1 MRGDK
6 ARAVLSLCHA
16 GLMTSEVGRRAS
28 NRAAMERAILAA
40 GERHL
45 ARDGAAA
52 LSLRAIARDLGVA
65 SSAVYRYV
73 DSRDELLTRLIVTA
87 YDSLGDAVDA
97 ALEKAGAADPREQF
111 RIIGRTLRAWAR
123 AHPEQFALVYG
134 SPVPGYAAPA
144 ERTNP
149 AGTRVTDRLM
159 AVLPDLPRP
168 SRPALDRVGIGEGT
182 YAVPAEVPPGT
193 APQTMTV
200 GFAAWAMVLGSV
212 TAEVFQQYGPDAVAD
227 WAAHFEGVL
236 ELALATVTD

>member
-1 MRGDK
+1 
-6 ARAVLSLCHA
+6 
-16 GLMTSEVGRRAS
+16 
-28 NRAAMERAILAA
+28 MERAILAC

-97 ALEKAGAADPREQF
+97 AMAEAADSGRGADPREEF
-111 RIIGRTLRAWAR
+111 RVIGRTLRVWAR

-149 AGTRVTDRLM
+149 AGMRVPARLM
-159 AVLPDLPRP
+159 AVLMALP
-168 SRPALDRVGIGEGT
+168 SVTRPALDRAGIVEGT
-182 YAVPAEVPPGT
+182 YAVHADLPPGT
-193 APQTMTV
+193 PPETLTA
-200 GFAAWAMVLGSV
+200 GFAAWAMVLGTV
-212 TAEVFQQYGPDAVAD
+212 TVEVFEQFGPDTVAD
-227 WAAHFEGVL
+227 WDAHFDGVL
-236 ELALATVTD
+236 ELALTTVTG